1 MSKTKI
7 SAAAVACSVLA
18 GSSDDEKKSF
28 EAENYISLLNNCT
41 NSKDLES
48 VLVFAL
54 EEDTDMC
61 ALGLLSEQQVTN
73 LGKFSKLLLLFL
85 FL

>member
-7 SAAAVACSVLA
+7 SAAAVASSVLA

-28 EAENYISLLNNCT
+28 DSENYVSMLNNCT
-41 NSKDLES
+41 NSKDLGS

-61 ALGLLSEQQVTN
+61 ALGLLSEQQV
-73 LGKFSKLLLLFL
+73 KKSVKVK
-85 FL
+85 